1 MSLLNIPRG
10 ANRGEPRPTKTFIE
24 VPFSIRSRRALTYSV
39 LAGLITAF
47 IACPTRYVILRNW
60 ITPPSLQQLRWLP
73 PIIVAIEY
81 VVIVLLAAFSAAVAG
96 YGPGIHFADS
106 KTRRNLVLFTMIA
119 VWTAPL
125 MILLLERSAWA
136 GMIAAA
142 MVIAGFSALG
152 AANNN
157 ERSPSI
163 PAKQE
168 QPGFGNFTELQ
179 ALSRL
184 SKSLGLAIVAA
195 AVLQAAGLANWIAE
209 REIALLLF
217 VAGAAVLATQLPQ
230 DGTTDRQHRILSRDG
245 TRLLVSAG
253 CATAMVLIG
262 LLPFIASSQGDASFA
277 ALLRSLFVRKAGGA
291 IVRNHSVRLQQTP
304 IRSDGYIGVI
314 LTPKR
319 LPQVTSKKI
328 PQLVFSAKAP
338 ALRNPLHILFTGSYW
353 FFQDPF
359 IRPPFDSIRAEGDPA
374 NVGVHSSNRKPLQ
387 MEAVQTLDEPIDTR
401 YLDKIELA
409 MRDADQNP
417 QTISVELVLA
427 DTRTWGVPTLS
438 LGVERLEQSSGLLN
452 FANSRTETE
461 GFRVPLHSRL
471 DRFNQIRLIFRLDPS
486 RDRRAAA
493 IAIESFV
500 LVPRGL

>member
-1 MSLLNIPRG
+1 MSLLNIPRR
-10 ANRGEPRPTKTFIE
+10 ANGGEPRPIKLPPE
-24 VPFSIRSRRALTYSV
+24 VPFSIRSRRALSYSV
-39 LAGLITAF
+39 LAGFISAF
-47 IACPTRYVILRNW
+47 IACPSRYVVLRNW

-73 PIIVAIEY
+73 PIIVAVEY
-81 VVIVLLAAFSAAVAG
+81 VAIVLVAAFSGAVAG
-96 YGPGIHFADS
+96 YGPGVRFAES
-106 KTRRNLVLFTMIA
+106 RTRRNLVLFTMVAI
-119 VWTAPL
+119 WTAPL

-136 GMIAAA
+136 GLIAAA
-142 MVIAGFSALG
+142 LVIAGFSALG

-157 ERSPSI
+157 ERASNAS
-163 PAKQE
+163 AKQQE
-168 QPGFGNFTELQ
+168 PGFSNFSELQ

-195 AVLQAAGLANWIAE
+195 AVLQAAGLASWIAE

-217 VAGAAVLATQLPQ
+217 VAGAAVLATQLPR
-230 DGTTDRQHRILSRDG
+230 DAAPDRQHRILSRNG
-245 TRLLVSAG
+245 TRLLVNAG

-262 LLPFIASSQGDASFA
+262 LLPFIASSQGDASLA

-314 LTPKR
+314 LTPRR

-338 ALRNPLHILFTGSYW
+338 ALKNPLHIPFTGSYW

-359 IRPPFDSIRAEGDPA
+359 VRPPFDSITAEGDPA

-401 YLDKIELA
+401 DLEKIELA

-427 DTRTWGVPTLS
+427 DTRTWGGPTLS
-438 LGVERLEQSSGLLN
+438 LGVERLEQNSGLLD
-452 FANSRTETE
+452 FANSRSETE